1 MAISEEMLVIV
12 DIVRGRLDDMDV
24 NAIEFDDDYLAKH
37 VQNNLDVYDWT
48 LPLKRGRDRQL
59 IAVEAMIDIVIAI
72 KAWAD
77 GESYSYK
84 NDAIQVTR
92 GLMSKHFQDTINLLK
107 EERNEIIG
115 LDGGF
120 A

>member
-1 MAISEEMLVIV
+1 MTISPDMKKIV
-12 DIVRGRLDDMDV
+12 DIIRTRLDDLNLEAPEYPD
-24 NAIEFDDDYLAKH
+24 EDLAKH
-37 VQNNLDVYDWT
+37 VQNNLDVYDWS
-48 LPLKRGRDRQL
+48 LPIERGRDRQL
-59 IAVEAMIDIVIAI
+59 IAVECLIDIVIAI

-92 GLMSKHFQDTINLLK
+92 GLMSKHYQDTIKLLK
-107 EERNEIIG
+107 DERNEIIG
-115 LDGGF
+115 MDGGF

>member
-1 MAISEEMLVIV
+1 MAITDDMKQIV
-12 DIVRGRLDDMDV
+12 DIVRKRLDDLNLD
-24 NAIEFDDDYLAKH
+24 APEYTDEEIAGH
-37 VQNNLDVYDWT
+37 VQNNLDVYEFT
-48 LPLKRGRDRQL
+48 LPIERARDRQL
-59 IAVEAMIDIVIAI
+59 IAVEAMIDIIMSI

-92 GLMSKHFQDTINLLK
+92 GLMSKHYQDTINLLK
-107 EERNEIIG
+107 EERNEIIMM
-115 LDGGF
+115 DGGF